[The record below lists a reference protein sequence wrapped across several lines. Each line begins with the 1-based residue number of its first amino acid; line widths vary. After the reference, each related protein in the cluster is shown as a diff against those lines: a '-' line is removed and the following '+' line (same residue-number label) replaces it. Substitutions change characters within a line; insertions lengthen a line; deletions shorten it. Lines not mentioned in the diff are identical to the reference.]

1 MTCDPLRQS
10 YKTHVA
16 KTVLNSFSLFS
27 DDKWFLS
34 IGRNT
39 PWGGGTGTDDGLV
52 PVTSDSD
59 TDTQDFWTGSIA
71 HKRVLPSDVSLVVP
85 KYTWQPNKV
94 FTPYRNTLDLF
105 SETEYVEFY
114 VLVDEERVYKCIDNK
129 YGAESLVAPIH
140 TDAEIR
146 ELSDGYKWKFMY
158 QIPESKRKFITETVY
173 DNSQKIVKIGY
184 MPIEDVDFLRLNDDR
199 TLQYF
204 VKQSAVN
211 GSIDFVEFDQD
222 YKDSVVTTG
231 CLFPSANNY
240 ITSSVPAGATTI
252 NLTCSTINQLDGSY
266 NNYIFS
272 VDSGKGEGQRRVIT
286 SYTYGITAANGTV
299 VLDYP
304 LVVGLSGG
312 VSTTTSKFSIL
323 PNIKITGD
331 GSSVGNTINP
341 NIDQA
346 DITVN
351 IGDEYVSTNKLYQ
364 TYIDSFGMV
373 DTGKDYTNATF
384 SVVTGLTAVAGSVDL
399 SKIATIVLPPTG
411 GHGYNPISELGTASL
426 MIISELDTEYGS
438 VVTTKNDYRQI
449 AIIKNPLLTQKQVR
463 LRLNET
469 GYTGSFSVGLTAFQ
483 GATSIAGQ
491 PRDVVRGTVLSWRPG
506 LGVTGSSG
514 SAELVIGNL
523 STTGSFKPDGKIIQ
537 GANSF
542 TIYSAEEK
550 TVAGTEGRN
559 LLQLRLAS
567 VQSAFSGDGT
577 DFGEGL
583 MCMSVG
589 NKEANIK
596 NSHFTG
602 EVYRWDKNLGTNT
615 SGMLYLESVRGTPE
629 LNEKV
634 TNASLDMVALASLT
648 GIGIVVD
655 TAERYEG
662 TKSYPQDLAIRVQT
676 TPEYLFTTKSFVQD
690 STVYGLSGA
699 TQVASAKVLD
709 WDAVGGDL
717 IATLHLSS
725 INGKFETANSIEF
738 ISEHGITTGGLT
750 GVVYYPSFVSGSGEL
765 VYIQNMNAITRD
777 PKQKEEIKIIF
788 NL

>member
-39 PWGGGTGTDDGLV
+39 PWAGGTGTDDGLV

-59 TDTQDFWTGSIA
+59 TDTQDFWTGAIA
-71 HKRVLPSDVSLVVP
+71 HKRILPSDVSLVVP
-85 KYTWQPNKV
+85 KYTWQPKKV
-94 FTPYRNTLDLF
+94 YTAYRNTLDLF

-129 YGAESLVAPIH
+129 YGAESTSAPIH

-211 GSIDFVEFDQD
+211 GSIDFVEFDED

-252 NLTCSTINQLDGSY
+252 NLTCSTINQLDDSY

-286 SYTYGITAANGTV
+286 KYTYGITAANGTV

-312 VSTTTSKFSIL
+312 VSTTSTRFSIL

-341 NIDQA
+341 NTNRA

-364 TYIDSFGMV
+364 TYIASFGMV

-384 SVVTGLTAVAGSVDL
+384 SVVTGLTAVAGTVDL

-491 PRDVVRGTVLSWRPG
+491 ARDVVRGTVLSWRPG

-514 SAELVIGNL
+514 SAELVIGNV

-537 GANSF
+537 GANTF
-542 TIYSAEEK
+542 TIYSTEEK

-567 VQSAFSGDGT
+567 VQSAFSPNGT

-596 NSHFTG
+596 NSHFSG
-602 EVYRWDKNLGTNT
+602 EVYRWDENLGTNT
-615 SGMLYLESVRGTPE
+615 SGMLYLESVRGTPQ

-634 TNASLDMVALASLT
+634 TNASLDMVALASIT
-648 GIGIVVD
+648 GIGVVVD

-662 TKSYPQDLAIRVQT
+662 TKSYPQDLAVRVQT

-690 STVYGLSGA
+690 STVYGLSGT

-709 WDAVGGDL
+709 WDSVGGDL